1 MAIEMIDKVL
11 TMTAVST
18 QVSPA
23 CPLCG
28 APAARVHSRYL
39 RQLTDLPCGGQQVR
53 LLVQVRKC
61 FCDVP
66 KCARKIFAERL
77 TSFVDAFARV
87 TKRLY
92 QIVQVIGLATGGR
105 LGVRVTDRLSIQTSR
120 MTILRRIMAL
130 PTEPIGQ
137 VIQLG
142 IDDLR
147 VQTWAQVRHHSRE
160 PANAPSARCL

>member
-1 MAIEMIDKVL
+1 
-11 TMTAVST
+11 MTTVST

-28 APAARVHSRYL
+28 TPAARVHSRYL
-39 RQLTDLPCGGQQVR
+39 RQLADLPCGGQQVR

-66 KCARKIFAERL
+66 NCARKIFAERL
-77 TSFVDAFARV
+77 TSFADAFARV

-105 LGVRVTDRLSIQTSR
+105 RARACHGSPEHPDQPDDHS
-120 MTILRRIMAL
+120 
-130 PTEPIGQ
+130 PTHYG
-137 VIQLG
+137 
-142 IDDLR
+142 
-147 VQTWAQVRHHSRE
+147 A
-160 PANAPSARCL
+160 A